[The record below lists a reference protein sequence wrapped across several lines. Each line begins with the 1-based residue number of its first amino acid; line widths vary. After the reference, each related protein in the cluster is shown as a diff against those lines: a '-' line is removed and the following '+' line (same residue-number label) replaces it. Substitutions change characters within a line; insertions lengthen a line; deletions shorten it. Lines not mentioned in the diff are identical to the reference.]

1 MSKKEW
7 FIEMESTP
15 GEDAVKLL
23 KWPQKNFSIVHKLS
37 LIKQG
42 TDSNLERRSTLGKN
56 AIE

>member
-1 MSKKEW
+1 
-7 FIEMESTP
+7 MESTP

-23 KWPQKNFSIVHKLS
+23 KWPQKKNFSIVHKLS
-37 LIKQG
+37 LTKQG